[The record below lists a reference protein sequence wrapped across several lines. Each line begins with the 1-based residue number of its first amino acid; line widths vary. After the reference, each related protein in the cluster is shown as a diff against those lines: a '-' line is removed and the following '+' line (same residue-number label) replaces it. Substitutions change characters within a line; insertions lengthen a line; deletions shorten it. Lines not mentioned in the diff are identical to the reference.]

1 MDSQKFLLSLRML
14 TLTEHLLFE
23 HLGKFISDHKRQGVE
38 NIINLRTRYI
48 TVVLED
54 IFQSQ
59 NASAVIRTCECMGLQ
74 DVHVV
79 ENISKYSINPRVL
92 KGANKWM
99 DIVHHTSKLE
109 NNTITCI
116 EKLKKA
122 GYKVLVTDPGE
133 DGISIHDVDV
143 SQNKLAL
150 LFGNELRGVSPEA
163 LTHCDQKVKIPMYG
177 FTESLNISVSVAICL
192 SALVTKLHS
201 SAIDI
206 GLTDSE
212 KDIIKLKWYR
222 KIVRKS
228 DLIEREFL
236 RTIQ

>member
-1 MDSQKFLLSLRML
+1 ML
-14 TLTEHLLFE
+14 TSTERLLFE
-23 HLGKFISDHKRQGVE
+23 HLGQFISDHKRKGVE
-38 NIINLRTRYI
+38 SIINLRTRYI

-99 DIVHHTSKLE
+99 DIIHHTSKQE

-116 EKLKKA
+116 EKLKA
-122 GYKVLVTDPGE
+122 QGYKVLVTDPGE
-133 DGISIHDVDV
+133 DGVSIHDLDV
-143 SQNKLAL
+143 TQSKLAL
-150 LFGNELRGVSPEA
+150 LFGNELRGVSAEA
-163 LTHCDQKVKIPMYG
+163 LKYCDQKVKIPMFG

-192 SALVTKLHS
+192 SSLVTKLHS
-201 SAIDI
+201 SGVEI
-206 GLTDSE
+206 GLTESE
-212 KDIIKLKWYR
+212 KEAIKLKWYR